1 MIRRSFYKHDVH
13 CAADGCDVPV
23 GRGRIYCRGH
33 YYSLTDAL
41 RSRLWAAWRKAM
53 DARRGYTPTDVQA
66 QANRAYHE
74 AFLACQQ
81 HLSRDPLPAHAVPAS
96 DGAAVQGMEA
106 RR

>member
-1 MIRRSFYKHDVH
+1 MIRRSFYKHDAH
-13 CAADGCDVPV
+13 CAADGCDVSV

-41 RSRLWAAWRKAM
+41 RSRLWATWRRAM
-53 DARRGYTPTDVQA
+53 DARKGHTPLDKQA

-81 HLSRDPLPAHAVPAS
+81 HLSVGALPAHAVPLVA
-96 DGAAVQGMEA
+96 GAQAVGEA
-106 RR
+106 RP

>member
-1 MIRRSFYKHDVH
+1 MIRRGFYKHEAH
-13 CAADGCDVPV
+13 CAAEGCGEVV

-41 RSRLWAAWRKAM
+41 RARLWDAWRGAM
-53 DARRGYTPTDVQA
+53 NARRGRTSLDQQS

-81 HLSRDPLPAHAVPAS
+81 HLSAEPLPAHAVPLVA
-96 DGAAVQGMEA
+96 GAQAIGEA
-106 RR
+106 RL